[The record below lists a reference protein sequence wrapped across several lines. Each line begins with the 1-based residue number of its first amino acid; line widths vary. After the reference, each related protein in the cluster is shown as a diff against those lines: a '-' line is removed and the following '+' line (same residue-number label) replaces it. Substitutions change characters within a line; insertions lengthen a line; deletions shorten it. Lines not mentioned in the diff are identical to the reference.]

1 MKTIYALI
9 AVLALIG
16 SMAPVHADEIGPA
29 FPLTATSSSTTT
41 QDEGGFLVFFL
52 SLFE

>member
-9 AVLALIG
+9 ATLALIG
-16 SMAPVHADEIGPA
+16 LTAPVHADEIGPA
-29 FPLTATSSSTTT
+29 YPLTDTSATSTT
-41 QDEGGFLVFFL
+41 QDEGGFIAFFL